1 MPELDAL
8 TVEADD
14 PEAARAFYAA
24 MGLVQVRVRVA
35 DAPSSGFRGF
45 ALSLVS
51 PQPSAV
57 DGLLTAADE
66 AGAAAL
72 QPARKS
78 LWGYGGSVQAPDGTV
93 ITVASQSK
101 KDGGPVEEP
110 VENVVLQLGVDDV
123 AASRAFYVERGFRVG
138 RSFGRRYV
146 ELDTGGI
153 TVSLNARRAVAKAA
167 GVSPEGSGSH
177 RIAIHSE
184 AGAFTDPDGFVWER

>member
-1 MPELDAL
+1 MPALEAL

-14 PEAARAFYAA
+14 PDAARAFYEAV
-24 MGLVQVRVRVA
+24 GLSQVRVRDA

-45 ALSLVS
+45 TLSLVS

-57 DGLLTAADE
+57 DGLLAA
-66 AGAAAL
+66 AAGVGAA
-72 QPARKS
+72 
-78 LWGYGGSVQAPDGTV
+78 
-93 ITVASQSK
+93 
-101 KDGGPVEEP
+101 
-110 VENVVLQLGVDDV
+110 VLQLGVKDV
-123 AASRAFYVERGFRVG
+123 AASRAFYVERGFGVA

-177 RIAIHSE
+177 RLAIHSD
-184 AGAFTDPDGFVWER
+184 AGAFTDPDGFVWEP

>member
-1 MPELDAL
+1 MPALEAL

-14 PEAARAFYAA
+14 PDAARAFYEAV
-24 MGLVQVRVRVA
+24 GLSQVRVRDA

-45 ALSLVS
+45 TLSLVS

-57 DGLLTAADE
+57 DGLLAAAAE
-66 AGAAAL
+66 AGAAVL
-72 QPARKS
+72 QPAKRS

-93 ITVASQSK
+93 VTVASQSK
-101 KDGGPVEEP
+101 KDTGPAERPVEAA
-110 VENVVLQLGVDDV
+110 VLQLGVEDV
-123 AASRAFYVERGFRVG
+123 AASRAFYVERGFGVA

-167 GVSPEGSGSH
+167 GVSPVGSGSH
-177 RIAIHSE
+177 RLAIHSD
-184 AGAFTDPDGFVWER
+184 AGAFTDPDGFVWEP